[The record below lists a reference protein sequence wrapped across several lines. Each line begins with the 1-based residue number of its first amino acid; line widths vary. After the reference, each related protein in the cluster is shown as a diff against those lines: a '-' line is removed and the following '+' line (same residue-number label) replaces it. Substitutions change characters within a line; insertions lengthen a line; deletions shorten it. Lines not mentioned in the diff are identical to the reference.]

1 MAKASKVKQINFETK
16 NKMGMLSEIS
26 TALSR
31 TKVNIKAICAYG
43 MGEKAY
49 FMLVTNNNSKA
60 RRVLVKL
67 KAKTVEDDV
76 IAVEMPNRIG
86 QLKKAA
92 DMIAGAGIDIQYM
105 YGTAGAGKTSLCIF
119 KTANDKKALKVF
131 K

>member
-31 TKVNIKAICAYG
+31 AKVNIKAICAYG

-105 YGTAGAGKTSLCIF
+105 YGTAGVGKTSLCIF